1 MEIFFNFIIAFFLVL
16 IFIHLFKI
24 KNKEYFKC
32 DISASSKDCFK
43 KNQAENNQLLI
54 ESEKK
59 YKKLQKRMNDIE
71 KLQNSNMKTIFSNT
85 DIINNFK

>member
-32 DISASSKDCFK
+32 DISASNADCFK
-43 KNQAENNQLLI
+43 KHQAENNELI
-54 ESEKK
+54 SESEKK
-59 YKKLQKRMNDIE
+59 YKKLQKKMTDVE
-71 KLQNSNMKTIFSNT
+71 KLYNSNRDTIFSNT
-85 DIINNFK
+85 EIINNLK